1 MRKSIVLACI
11 LLILM
16 PAFVLVG
23 CGGGSSAQ
31 TPTQVSQAFWDAAIK
46 KDANT
51 TWNMMS
57 AQAQKLMKTKSAW
70 EAALKTATMPTKI
83 TAGKATINGD
93 KATVKLT
100 GTIGGKSQT
109 TSVPLVKENG
119 VWKMEPTQ

>member
-1 MRKSIVLACI
+1 MRKYSVLACI

-16 PAFVLVG
+16 PVVLLVG

-31 TPTQVSQAFWDAAIK
+31 TPAQVAQAFWDAAIK
-46 KDANT
+46 KDAST
-51 TWNMMS
+51 TWDMMS
-57 AQAQKLMKTKSAW
+57 AQSQKLLKTKSAW

-100 GTIGGKSQT
+100 GTLDGKTQT